1 MSNDSSKENQ
11 GLRIKKTPGYSHN
24 PKPIIHNSEPKK
36 DFGSWWLVIGITL
49 AIFFISQFAAAL
61 VLSAGLALFNSGASI
76 TDLLD
81 QSAPVQFF
89 YVLAA
94 EGLVFIL
101 TVLAVT
107 KWRHLRLS
115 SIGLG
120 RWPQWRDLSRAL
132 GGAAVFYGLLI
143 VSSIIVSLLL
153 PDLNTEQS
161 QEIGFDAL
169 NSSLDSLLAFAAL
182 VILPPIGEEVLM
194 RGYLFSGLR
203 LRMPFIYA
211 GLITSVLF
219 GAAHLGTGPAD
230 TTLWIAGIDTFLLS
244 LVLVYLR
251 ETTGAL
257 YAPMLVHAAN
267 NLVAF
272 GVHFR

>member
-1 MSNDSSKENQ
+1 MSNASSKENKEII
-11 GLRIKKTPGYSHN
+11 IKNDGATHSSKN
-24 PKPIIHNSEPKK
+24 LIHNSQPKK
-36 DFGSWWLVIGITL
+36 DFGSWWLVVGVTL
-49 AIFFISQFAAAL
+49 LIFFLSQFAAAL
-61 VLSAGLALFNSGASI
+61 LVSACLALFKPNSSI
-76 TDLLD
+76 TDLIN

-94 EGLVFIL
+94 EGIVVIL
-101 TVLAVT
+101 TLLAVN
-107 KWRHLRLS
+107 KWRHLKLS
-115 SIGLG
+115 AIGLG
-120 RWPQWRDLSRAL
+120 RRPQWKDFSRAL

-143 VSSIIVSLLL
+143 ISSILISVLL
-153 PDLNTEQS
+153 PDLNTDQK
-161 QEIGFDAL
+161 QEVGFDAL
-169 NSSLDSLLAFAAL
+169 NTTLDSALAFAAL

-203 LRMPFIYA
+203 SRMTFIYA

-230 TTLWIAGIDTFLLS
+230 TTLWIAGVDTFLLS

-257 YAPMLVHAAN
+257 YAPILVHAAN

>member
-1 MSNDSSKENQ
+1 MSNASSEHH
-11 GLRIKKTPGYSHN
+11 SV
-24 PKPIIHNSEPKK
+24 SAEPKK
-36 DFGSWWLVIGITL
+36 LKRDFGPWWLVVGVTL
-49 AIFFISQFAAAL
+49 LIFFISQFAAAL
-61 VLSAGLALFNSGASI
+61 VVSLGLAFFNHNASI
-76 TDLLD
+76 ADLID

-94 EGLVFIL
+94 EGLVLIL
-101 TVLAVT
+101 TILAVT
-107 KWRHLRLS
+107 QWRRLRLS

-120 RWPQWRDLSRAL
+120 RWPRWNDLSRAL
-132 GGAAVFYGLLI
+132 AGAAAFYGLLI
-143 VSSIIVSLLL
+143 ISSIIISMIL
-153 PDLNTEQS
+153 PDLNTDQS
-161 QEIGFDAL
+161 QEVGFDAL
-169 NSSLDSLLAFAAL
+169 NSSMDSVLAFAAL

-203 LRMPFIYA
+203 SRMTFVYA
-211 GLITSVLF
+211 GVITSVLF

-230 TTLWIAGIDTFLLS
+230 TTLWVAGIDTFLLS

-251 ETTGAL
+251 EKTGAL